1 MGGGKKTRN
10 STVAPIFR
18 QRGEQARAPSS
29 EHSPP
34 DSDAEMGS
42 QSAPDQSE
50 APLTRR
56 DMQGFIAD
64 FGKTVADEL
73 DRKRWG
79 DGGGRN
85 TGLTPSTPTYMV
97 LGLRATS
104 WATQPPHTQPASD
117 RVRASQGVPRP
128 HPSTGA
134 NPT

>member
-1 MGGGKKTRN
+1 MGGEKKKRN

-34 DSDAEMGS
+34 DSDSEMGS
-42 QSAPDQSE
+42 QTAPDQSE

-73 DRKRWG
+73 DRKLGPIMERMA
-79 DGGGRN
+79 DLTARTQATETKMAEAMETVQAQGGELQDLREQLRSLEEYN
-85 TGLTPSTPTYMV
+85 EDLNNRTP
-97 LGLRATS
+97 
-104 WATQPPHTQPASD
+104 QE
-117 RVRASQGVPRP
+117 
-128 HPSTGA
+128 
-134 NPT
+134 